1 MSALI
6 TDRPAQTGSQDLA
19 QRPTKVSVR
28 NLEFFYGKTR
38 ALHGVN
44 FDVPANA
51 ITALIGPSGCGKSTL
66 LRTFNRMFELYPE
79 QKATGEILLDGENIL
94 ASNYSLANLRA
105 RIGMVFQ
112 KPTPF
117 AMSIFENVA
126 FPLRHYEKL
135 SKAEMQERVEIALT
149 QAALWNEVKDKLDR
163 SALALSGGQQQRLCI
178 ARTLAVRP
186 EVVLLDEPTSALDPQ
201 STARIEEFVLEQ
213 ARNFTFVIV
222 THNLQ
227 QAARIADQ
235 TAFMLNGD
243 LVEVGPH
250 EQMFI
255 HPHDPRTRDYVTGRF
270 G

>member
-6 TDRPAQTGSQDLA
+6 TERSPHAGMQDLLA
-19 QRPTKVSVR
+19 KPTKVSVR

-79 QKATGEILLDGENIL
+79 QRATGEILLDGENVL
-94 ASNYSLANLRA
+94 ASGYSLANLRA

-126 FPLRHYEKL
+126 FPLRHYERL
-135 SKAEMQERVEIALT
+135 SKAEMQERVETALT

-201 STARIEEFVLEQ
+201 STARIEEFVLDQ
-213 ARNFTFVIV
+213 AKNFTFVIV

-255 HPHDPRTRDYVTGRF
+255 HPHDSRTRDYVTGRF